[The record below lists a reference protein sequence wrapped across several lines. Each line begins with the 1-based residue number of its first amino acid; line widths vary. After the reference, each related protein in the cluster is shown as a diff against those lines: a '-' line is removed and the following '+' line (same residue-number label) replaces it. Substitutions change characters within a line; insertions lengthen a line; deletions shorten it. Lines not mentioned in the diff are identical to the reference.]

1 MSWRII
7 PLELGRLSVLAKVL
21 AWDENAKNEGDTT
34 RTQVPLIGWLLL
46 NDQTGEKILVD
57 SGGGED
63 EEFATKYHNPLT
75 CKTENHLDAALKKF
89 NTSVD
94 EIKTVMLTHLHWDH
108 ARGVFKLPQAKVI
121 VQKAELQYA
130 VAPDAKFIRVY
141 ELDLPHQ
148 IPYFMRYYHQIKTV
162 SGDVEFT
169 DGIKLLFL
177 PGHSAGSQGVMIDT
191 REGKYI
197 IPGDLVN
204 TKKNWEAKLPP
215 GIHNDL
221 ATCYTSMKKLREIA
235 TENKAT
241 VLFNHD
247 LASFEQLHHM
257 L

>member
-7 PLELGRLSVLAKVL
+7 PLELGRLSVFAKVL
-21 AWDENAKNEGDTT
+21 TWDENSNNDGDTT
-34 RTQVPLIGWLLL
+34 RRQVPLIGWLLF

-63 EEFATKYHNPLT
+63 EEFGTRYHNPLT
-75 CKTENHLDAALKKF
+75 CKTENHLEVALKKF
-89 NTSVD
+89 NTTVD
-94 EIKTVMLTHLHWDH
+94 EIKIVIMTHLHWDH
-108 ARGVFKLPQAKVI
+108 ARGVCKLPQATII

-130 VAPDAKFIRVY
+130 VAPDAQFIRTY
-141 ELDLPHQ
+141 ELDIPHQ
-148 IPYFMRYYHQIKTV
+148 IPYFMNYFSQIQTV
-162 SGDVEFT
+162 SGDVDFT

-191 REGKYI
+191 SDGRYI

-204 TKKNWEAKLPP
+204 IKKNWEENLPP

-221 ATCYTSMKKLREIA
+221 ATCYASMKKLREIV
-235 TENKAT
+235 TENNAT

-247 LASFEQLHHM
+247 IAAFEQLKHM
-257 L
+257 C

>member
-21 AWDENAKNEGDTT
+21 AWDENLNNEEDTT
-34 RTQVPLIGWLLL
+34 RTQVPLIGWLLI

-63 EEFATKYHNPLT
+63 EEFGTKYHNPLT
-75 CKTENHLDAALKKF
+75 CKTENHLDVVLKKF
-89 NTSVD
+89 NTTVD
-94 EIKTVMLTHLHWDH
+94 EIKTVILTHLHWDH
-108 ARGVFKLPQAKVI
+108 AWGVFKFPHAKVI

-130 VAPDAKFIRVY
+130 VAPDAKFARVY
-141 ELDLPHQ
+141 ELDLSHQ
-148 IPYFMRYYHQIKTV
+148 IPYFMRYFNQIQTV
-162 SGDVEFT
+162 SGDVDFT

-177 PGHSAGSQGVMIDT
+177 PGHSAGSQGVMVDT
-191 REGKYI
+191 SNGKYI

-204 TKKNWEAKLPP
+204 IKKNWEENLPP

-221 ATCYTSMKKLREIA
+221 ETCYASMKKLRDIIA
-235 TENKAT
+235 ENKAI
-241 VLFNHD
+241 VLYDHD
-247 LASFEQLHHM
+247 IATFEQLKHM